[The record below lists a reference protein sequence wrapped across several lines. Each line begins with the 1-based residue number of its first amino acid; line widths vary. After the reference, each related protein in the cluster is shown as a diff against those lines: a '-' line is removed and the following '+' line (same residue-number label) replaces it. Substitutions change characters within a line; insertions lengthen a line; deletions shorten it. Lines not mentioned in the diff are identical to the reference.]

1 LCSFFFLVFNVAA
14 ECALFVIF
22 IILTLSSFFLLLFLG
37 SHGFRSFS
45 AAKSMIEVG
54 RHDAAAGVL
63 EDVLYG
69 DDGNPEV
76 WCVLAVCY
84 KTLGDL
90 ELAKQYLE
98 RCLLMLD
105 GEGSGKG
112 PQLEEQKNQV
122 REMLNEVV
130 SDIKAVGGAGGENA
144 MEEDIE
150 GGDEDL

>member
-1 LCSFFFLVFNVAA
+1 MLLLSSQS
-14 ECALFVIF
+14 
-22 IILTLSSFFLLLFLG
+22 LTLSPFLSFFLF
-37 SHGFRSFS
+37 HHARSFS

-90 ELAKQYLE
+90 ELAQQYLE
-98 RCLLMLD
+98 RCLAMLD
-105 GEGSGKG
+105 GEGSVGG

-122 REMLNEVV
+122 REMLREVV
-130 SDIKAVGGAGGENA
+130 SDIEVAGGAGGEARGAGGNA
-144 MEEDIE
+144 ME
-150 GGDEDL
+150 DEDL